1 MMSKLINEFF
11 CIICTYFSLFIQKY
25 ILFVL
30 FLGLGDSNKRMNIS
44 NKNDGFFLTFQCSDA
59 KKFTK
64 QLQKKT

>member
-1 MMSKLINEFF
+1 MSKLINEFF
-11 CIICTYFSLFIQKY
+11 LHNLHILSLFIQKY

-64 QLQKKT
+64 QLQKD